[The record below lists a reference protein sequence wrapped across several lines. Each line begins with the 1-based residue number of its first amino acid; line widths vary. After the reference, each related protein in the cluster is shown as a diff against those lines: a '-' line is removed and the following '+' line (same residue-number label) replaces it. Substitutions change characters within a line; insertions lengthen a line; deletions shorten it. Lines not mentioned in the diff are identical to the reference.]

1 MLTAALGLGVLLVD
15 QLTKALIID
24 RIGPDALDRAI
35 VLIPGWLRLIY
46 VENTGAA
53 FGTFQG
59 NSPILTVLA
68 LVVVGVIIV
77 YFRRSLLRST
87 WLSIALGLQLGGAIG
102 NVIDR
107 VRLGYVVDFID
118 FPHWP
123 TFNVADSAITVGVIM
138 LGVYLLRE
146 DGAAR
151 RDEAVSGDTDAGP
164 GGRSSK

>member
-24 RIGPDALDRAI
+24 RIGPDAPDRVI

-68 LVVVGVIIV
+68 LVVVGVIIA
-77 YFRRSLLRST
+77 YFRQSLLRST
-87 WLSIALGLQLGGAIG
+87 WLSVALGLQLGGAIG

-107 VRLGYVVDFID
+107 LRLGYVVDFID

-123 TFNVADSAITVGVIM
+123 TFNMADSAITVGVVM
-138 LGVYLLRE
+138 LAIYLLRE
-146 DGAAR
+146 DGATH
-151 RDEAVSGDTDAGP
+151 RDGMAADDGNGAVSG
-164 GGRSSK
+164 RSSE